1 MLNSDENVPGPSTLD
16 DVSLEGDYK
25 YNLYSNSATAR
36 REETERGDVFVH
48 FSGNSV
54 LACVGNLEGVALQ
67 NVFSNKLIN
76 KNL

>member
-1 MLNSDENVPGPSTLD
+1 MEMSPVLPHLMMCLYRETTNRICTLILPQQDER
-16 DVSLEGDYK
+16 K
-25 YNLYSNSATAR
+25 
-36 REETERGDVFVH
+36 TERGDVFVH